1 MTLVNNLARNPM
13 MLHPG
18 KDQKSQFRHPE
29 GFPRDGVAISNEKIQ
44 WVLPD

>member
-1 MTLVNNLARNPM
+1 M

-44 WVLPD
+44 WVLLD